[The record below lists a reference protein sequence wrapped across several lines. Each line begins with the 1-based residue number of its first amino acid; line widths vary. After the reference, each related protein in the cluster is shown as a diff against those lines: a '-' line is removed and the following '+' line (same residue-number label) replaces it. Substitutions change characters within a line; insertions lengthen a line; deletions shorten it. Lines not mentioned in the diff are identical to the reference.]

1 VIQSAVVEL
10 QVVEVRQGAAF
21 VIVAVPQ
28 VGLEMVSA
36 VPRATQPR
44 PVMAPAALPL
54 AKVTVVPLGAT
65 PVVTPVVPPV
75 GNELAPVVLA

>member
-1 VIQSAVVEL
+1 VIQSAVVES
-10 QVVEVRQGAAF
+10 QVIEVRQGASF

-28 VGLEMVSA
+28 VGLEMAST

-65 PVVTPVVPPV
+65 PVVTRVVPPV
-75 GNELAPVVLA
+75 GGELVIVVLA